1 MIIIR
6 VVLDHYRCLVRFD
19 ELAQFPLRVGEAVHR
34 SEAGVAGVVEHADVL
49 AQDDFRGEKIEPNVL
64 PEIDDPRGVMS
75 MNTNV
80 TVLLGGPDAIIC
92 HP

>member
-1 MIIIR
+1 MSR
-6 VVLDHYRCLVRFD
+6 GDHRFD

-34 SEAGVAGVVEHADVL
+34 SEARVVEHADVL

-64 PEIDDPRGVMS
+64 PEIDDPRGAMS

-80 TVLLGGPDAIIC
+80 TVASCRAKRFQTDL
-92 HP
+92 